1 MKISYEY
8 KYPKANQVE
17 ILQFLIGP
25 STFTVVLLQQ
35 TAQMNENTPSASK
48 PLVSGER
55 MRKEFLDEDSYR
67 PD

>member
-35 TAQMNENTPSASK
+35 TAQMTRTPQVLQSLWFRGSECGRN
-48 PLVSGER
+48 S
-55 MRKEFLDEDSYR
+55 
-67 PD
+67 